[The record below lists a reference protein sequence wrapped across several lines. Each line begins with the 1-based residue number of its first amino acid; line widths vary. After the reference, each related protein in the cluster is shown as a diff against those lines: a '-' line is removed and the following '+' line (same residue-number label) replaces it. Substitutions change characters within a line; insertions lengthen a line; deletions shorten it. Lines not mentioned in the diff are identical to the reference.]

1 MTRDTSERGSI
12 TPLVIGFGTVILLLI
27 VVVIDASKAFLY
39 QRALH
44 AVADGAALA
53 ATNGIDTSAIYEGGI
68 VDNRVI
74 LSRALA
80 QEKVSEYMAG
90 VQGMPGATC
99 VVSDVQANQVTVDCA
114 GTVKLPI
121 ASAAL
126 GGIGSVD
133 VNAQASADTFAN
145 G

>member
-1 MTRDTSERGSI
+1 MTRRTRERGSI
-12 TPLVIGFGTVILLLI
+12 TPLVLGFGTIILLLI
-27 VVVIDASKAFLY
+27 VVVIDTSKAFLY

-90 VQGMPGATC
+90 VQGVPNASC
-99 VVSDVQANQVTVDCA
+99 AVADVTANQVTVDCN
-114 GTVKLPI
+114 GTVRLPI
-121 ASAAL
+121 VSNIFSQWATVPVDAS
-126 GGIGSVD
+126 
-133 VNAQASADTFAN
+133 ASADTFAN